1 MSDTPDHQ
9 ATSASPPS
17 GAVDHTTGAATGGP
31 SPDIYALLRDHGIPY
46 QRHDHVPVFTCDE
59 AERAVPDTAA
69 AHTKNLFLR
78 DKKGH
83 RHWLLVTLCEKA
95 VDLKQVADRIGADKL
110 SLGSPERL
118 AKHLGVTPG
127 AVTILALVNDP
138 SHAVELLVDE
148 DVWQAEAIRAHPLVN
163 TATLVISQP
172 DLRRFL
178 QHTGHVAHV
187 IPVSSRAASG

>member
-1 MSDTPDHQ
+1 MSETEHSGTP
-9 ATSASPPS
+9 
-17 GAVDHTTGAATGGP
+17 AARAP
-31 SPDIYALLRDHGIPY
+31 VDIYALLDAQGLRY
-46 QRHDHVPVFTCDE
+46 ERHDHVAVFTCDE
-59 AERAVPDTAA
+59 AERAVPDSAA

-95 VDLKQVADRIGADKL
+95 VDLKQVASQIGADKL

-118 AKHLGVTPG
+118 LTHLGVTPG

-138 SHAVELLVDE
+138 THSVELLVDD
-148 DVWQAEAIRAHPLVN
+148 DVWRADAIRAHPLVN
-163 TATLVISQP
+163 TTTLVISQA

-178 QHTGHVAHV
+178 QHTGHAARV
-187 IPVSSRAASG
+187 IPVSSRTAQPSP

>member
-1 MSDTPDHQ
+1 MPE
-9 ATSASPPS
+9 S
-17 GAVDHTTGAATGGP
+17 GAEEPPRAADQPSTDPMATPAVD
-31 SPDIYALLRDHGIPY
+31 IFALLAKHDIAY
-46 QRHDHVPVFTCDE
+46 QRYDHVPVFTCDE
-59 AERAVPDTAA
+59 AERAVPANTA

-78 DKKGH
+78 DKKGQ

-95 VDLKQVADRIGADKL
+95 VDLKQVADRLGADKL

-138 SHAVELLVDE
+138 AHAVELIVDE
-148 DVWQAEAIRAHPLVN
+148 DVWRAEAIRAHPLVN
-163 TATLVISQP
+163 TATLLIAQA

-178 QHTGHVAHV
+178 SHTGHAARI
-187 IPVSSRAASG
+187 IPVMSRTATA

>member
-1 MSDTPDHQ
+1 MSDIYPLLHDQGISYRRFDH
-9 ATSASPPS
+9 P
-17 GAVDHTTGAATGGP
+17 
-31 SPDIYALLRDHGIPY
+31 
-46 QRHDHVPVFTCDE
+46 PVFTCEE

-95 VDLKQVADRIGADKL
+95 VDLKQVAAEIGADKL

-118 AKHLGVTPG
+118 SRHLGVTPG
-127 AVTILALVNDP
+127 AVTVLALVHDP
-138 SHAVELLVDE
+138 THAVELLIDA
-148 DVWQAEAIRAHPLVN
+148 DVWRAEAIRAHPLVN
-163 TATLVISQP
+163 TATLVIQQL

-178 QHTGHVAHV
+178 EHTGHVPRV
-187 IPVSSRAASG
+187 IPVSSRGLSNKVAAG